1 MSISAVPLF
10 ETDRLAVNSSP
21 THDTVLAGSEA
32 DFVDTFDADAAE
44 GSVIGSRN
52 SAGIV
57 RRGIDVE
64 GVMGIDHG
72 ALRIRPMI
80 EQGWGRSAI
89 TYGPYGRRNGLM
101 FATLVLNGH
110 NTSQAEPLPERF
122 AARLLRWLQGHG
134 DRRWGLLRRILQWL
148 RYRRKSYIV
157 RKIRAWRHMASGSVA
172 ELDENLAV
180 GWFPSAGPGDPA
192 EGGSVFVMHAALG
205 GNGELWLRAG
215 SSLLS
220 VAFGIQNVPMCYVT
234 VLRETGAAYY
244 LASVPG
250 ANGTGAY
257 PVFRPYAIDTV
268 ADDAEVNA
276 GVHQAALGQIGFRTD
291 TRVYGVQVK
300 HVEALDTWYGTA
312 SAADLL
318 TGSDS
323 LDGRTTETGQRW
335 TTVTGAFACGE
346 DGVRPLED
354 DSLAVLWPDRPSGLV
369 HMLAA
374 RSGTGAVGL
383 VWRYRDI
390 DNHCRVEV
398 DVDVAR
404 VVQVVDGVGVELAS
418 SPVIPVRGETSSIQ
432 LADGGR
438 SVRVSVDG
446 RSVSSEPVEI
456 EALSTE
462 VGVGLWATGS
472 VCLRSFEA
480 HPSEIDLGGVVE
492 LPSPWFQSGDVLVL
506 EDDFGGPAG
515 DLAGRSTSTGEARW
529 SRIYGRGRMRV
540 TGDRS
545 VVVDA
550 TRERPN
556 PGNTAYVVDWPHP
569 QFVDVA
575 VDVTPPGGGF
585 GEGHR
590 GRGGLVLYDD
600 ADNFIMISMY
610 VDDSYDGASIA
621 YFSHLDGFEDI
632 YDAVWS
638 MVDKKIYWGATH
650 RLRVVSDGNH
660 LMTFIDDEPVLYR
673 AVTDLYSDRGGLSI
687 HAVGLVAN
695 WEWGDDTG
703 TVFEHFRASRRS
715 EAK

>member
-1 MSISAVPLF
+1 
-10 ETDRLAVNSSP
+10 VNPSP
-21 THDTVLAGSEA
+21 TRDAVTAQSAAE
-32 DFVDTFDADAAE
+32 FVDTFDTDVAE
-44 GSVIGSRN
+44 GAVIDSRS
-52 SAGIV
+52 SAGV
-57 RRGIDVE
+57 MRHGIDLE
-64 GVMGIDHG
+64 GVIGIDHG

-89 TYGPYGRRNGLM
+89 TYGPYARRNGLM
-101 FATLVLNGH
+101 LATLLLNGH
-110 NTSQAEPLPERF
+110 NTSQVEPLPERLST
-122 AARLLRWLQGHG
+122 RLLRWLQGHG
-134 DRRWGLLRRILQWL
+134 DRRSGLIRRVLQWL

-180 GWFPSAGPGDPA
+180 GWFPSADPGDPA
-192 EGGSVFVMHAALG
+192 VGGNVFVMHAALG
-205 GNGELWLRAG
+205 GNGELWLSAG

-220 VAFGIQNVPMCYVT
+220 VACGIQNVPMCYVT

-250 ANGTGAY
+250 ANGAGAY

-268 ADDAEVNA
+268 ADDVEVYA

-291 TRVYGVQVK
+291 TRVYGMQVA
-300 HVEALDTWYGTA
+300 HVDALDSWYGTA
-312 SAADLL
+312 RAADLL

-323 LDGRTTETGQRW
+323 LDGRRAESGQSW
-335 TTVTGAFACGE
+335 TTVTGAFACEE
-346 DGVRPLED
+346 DGARPLED
-354 DSLAVLWPDRPSGLV
+354 DSLAVLRSDRPSGLV
-369 HMLAA
+369 HMVAS
-374 RSGTGAVGL
+374 RSDAGAVGL
-383 VWRYRDI
+383 VWRYRDV

-398 DVDVAR
+398 EVELVR
-404 VVQVVDGVGVELAS
+404 VVQVVDGVAVELAS
-418 SPVIPVRGETSSIQ
+418 SPITRTGAETSSIQ
-432 LADGGR
+432 LADDGR
-438 SVRVSVDG
+438 SVRVSIDG
-446 RSVSSEPVEI
+446 EAVSTGPIEI

-462 VGVGLWATGS
+462 VGVGIWARGA
-472 VCLRSFEA
+472 VHMRRFEA
-480 HPSEIDLGGVVE
+480 HPSEIDLGGIVG
-492 LPSPWFQSGDVLVL
+492 LPSPWFEVGDVLVVA
-506 EDDFGGPAG
+506 DDFGGPAG
-515 DLAGRSTSTGEARW
+515 DLAGRTTTTGDARW
-529 SRIYGRGRMRV
+529 SRVYGSGRMVV
-540 TGDRS
+540 TGNRS

-556 PGNTAYVVDWPHP
+556 PGNTAYVVDWHHP
-569 QFVDVA
+569 EFVDVS
-575 VDVTPPGGGF
+575 VDVTPPGEGF

-600 ADNFIMISMY
+600 PDNFIMISMY

-687 HAVGLVAN
+687 NAVGLVAN

-703 TVFEHFRASRRS
+703 TVFEHFTASRRS